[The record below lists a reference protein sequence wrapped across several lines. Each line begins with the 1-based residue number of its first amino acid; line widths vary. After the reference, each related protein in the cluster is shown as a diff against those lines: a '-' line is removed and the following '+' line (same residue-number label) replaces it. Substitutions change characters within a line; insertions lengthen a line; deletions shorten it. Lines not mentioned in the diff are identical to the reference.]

1 MKVENVERTLV
12 RHNRRCKKTLYFTSK
27 KKRFRVNVEN
37 KNARRKN
44 NIILSTIEEI
54 VKTLDFDTIST
65 MATKDEED
73 ANSKE
78 HSDDCLSESEMKTS

>member
-27 KKRFRVNVEN
+27 KKRFSVNVEN

-44 NIILSTIEEI
+44 NIILNTIEEI

-65 MATKDEED
+65 MATKDEEN
-73 ANSKE
+73 ANRKE
-78 HSDDCLSESEMKTS
+78 HSDDYISESEMKTS